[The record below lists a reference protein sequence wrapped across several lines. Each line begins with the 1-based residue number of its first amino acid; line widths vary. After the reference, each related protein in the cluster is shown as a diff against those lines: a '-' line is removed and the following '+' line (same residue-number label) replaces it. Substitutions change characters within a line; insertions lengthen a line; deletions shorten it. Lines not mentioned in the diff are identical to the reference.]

1 MNLSKNSQFHR
12 DFKLC
17 ASECD
22 LYAIV
27 IVMFGDFLPQEGESV
42 SDADDKDSTAS
53 EEVEPKLKY
62 VRLTNDL
69 QSILTKD
76 AANCIAVHPK
86 VCRFVLLVQ
95 AVAVTWWPAREVV
108 LSNGK

>member
-1 MNLSKNSQFHR
+1 M
-12 DFKLC
+12 
-17 ASECD
+17 
-22 LYAIV
+22 V
-27 IVMFGDFLPQEGESV
+27 IVMYGDFLPQEGESV

-76 AANCIAVHPK
+76 AASCITVHPK

-95 AVAVTWWPAREVV
+95 SLAVTWKPAREIV
-108 LSNGK
+108 LPIT